1 MEQSMRATVVHM
13 FGGRSVPEEV
23 SIRLVAAVAPIIILG
38 MTAVGKTTTGRLLA
52 GLAGL
57 EFVDSDQAI
66 ECQTGRT
73 CADIKINSG
82 ESTFRELEES
92 VVLSLLDRR
101 DCVVALGGGAWMQ
114 FSVREKAQRVGT
126 TVWLRAAEEVIRA
139 RIRAAGR
146 VTALN
151 PDGSDRV
158 SAMLAAR
165 RHFYTQAMVHVM
177 LAGESPDEAARTVID
192 EIACTISQAADH

>member
-1 MEQSMRATVVHM
+1 M
-13 FGGRSVPEEV
+13 FGGRSIPDEEV
-23 SIRLVAAVAPIIILG
+23 AIRLVAAAAPIIILG

-52 GLAGL
+52 ELAGL
-57 EFVDSDQAI
+57 EFVDSDQEI
-66 ECQTGRT
+66 ERRTGRT

-101 DCVVALGGGAWMQ
+101 DCVIALGGGAWMQ
-114 FSVREKAQRVGT
+114 CSVREKAQQVGT

-139 RIRAAGR
+139 RIRTTGR

-165 RHFYTQAMVHVM
+165 QHFYAQAMVHVM
-177 LAGESPDEAARTVID
+177 LTDESPDEAARRVMD
-192 EIACTISQAADH
+192 EIACTLSRAADH

>member
-1 MEQSMRATVVHM
+1 MHV
-13 FGGRSVPEEV
+13 FDDRSVPEGV
-23 SIRLVAAVAPIIILG
+23 PIRLVAAAAPIIILG

-57 EFVDSDQAI
+57 EFVDSDKEI
-66 ECQTGRT
+66 ERETGRT

-101 DCVVALGGGAWMQ
+101 DCVIALGGGAWMQ
-114 FSVREKAQRVGT
+114 VSVREKAQQAGT
-126 TVWLRAAEEVIRA
+126 TVWLQAAEEVIKA
-139 RIRAAGR
+139 RIRATGR

-158 SAMLAAR
+158 STMLAAR
-165 RHFYTQAMVHVM
+165 QHFYARAMVHVM
-177 LAGESPDEAARTVID
+177 LAGESPNEAARAVID
-192 EIACTISQAADH
+192 EIACTLSQATDN